1 MVTEASQHTCSSVQE
16 KMTTRDN
23 PKSMLS
29 QLSAG
34 IQCLS
39 LYFELNSKLDCKASK
54 ESLRKYTGESCT
66 SEEEQINFDRPFCVR
81 SRKIQENGK

>member
-16 KMTTRDN
+16 RTTTKDN
-23 PKSMLS
+23 LKNMLS

-39 LYFELNSKLDCKASK
+39 LYFELNSKFDCKAEK
-54 ESLRKYTGESCT
+54 EELKE
-66 SEEEQINFDRPFCVR
+66 VH
-81 SRKIQENGK
+81 

>member
-16 KMTTRDN
+16 RTTSRDT
-23 PKSMLS
+23 PKSMLG

-39 LYFELNSKLDCKASK
+39 LYFELNSKLDCKVEK
-54 ESLRKYTGESCT
+54 EELKEVHW
-66 SEEEQINFDRPFCVR
+66 SELN
-81 SRKIQENGK
+81 K